1 MQYIDI
7 QDDGKKNMDKKTLD
21 KKKNKAMELIVEPI
35 YLLYLEALV
44 LFQEE
49 EERQEEEELSK
60 QLTPSV

>member
-1 MQYIDI
+1 
-7 QDDGKKNMDKKTLD
+7 MDKKTLD

>member
-1 MQYIDI
+1 
-7 QDDGKKNMDKKTLD
+7 
-21 KKKNKAMELIVEPI
+21 MELIVEPI

-49 EERQEEEELSK
+49 EERREEEELSK